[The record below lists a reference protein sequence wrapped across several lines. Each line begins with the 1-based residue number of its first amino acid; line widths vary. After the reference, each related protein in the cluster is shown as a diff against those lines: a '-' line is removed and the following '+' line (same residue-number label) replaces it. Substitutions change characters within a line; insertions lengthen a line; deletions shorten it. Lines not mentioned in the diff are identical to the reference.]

1 MELRI
6 VFIITLLLSLTSF
19 ERKKESNNDGLYILL
34 QVNKLKS
41 NEIFGDTAFLVIS
54 ISNQSFQSILIS
66 KNMKCFAST
75 RNNAQIFFKDSTS
88 TTIFWHP
95 RGNQIDEKLL
105 STKTIDIIHKI
116 WYLDDINFKRDE
128 LGMMFFTIS
137 FSFYLKKIGK
147 PKNILFL
154 NSRKRASLIEQISN
168 SEN

>member
-19 ERKKESNNDGLYILL
+19 ERKKEANNDGLYILL

-41 NEIFGDTAFLVIS
+41 NEIFCDTAFLVIS

-75 RNNAQIFFKDSTS
+75 RKNAQIFFNDSTS
-88 TTIFWHP
+88 TTIFWNA

-105 STKTIDIIHKI
+105 TSETVDIIRKI
-116 WYLDDINFKRDE
+116 WCLDGVNYKRDE
-128 LGMMFFTIS
+128 SGLIFFTNS
-137 FSFYLKKIGK
+137 YSFYLKKIGK
-147 PKNILFL
+147 PKNILL
-154 NSRKRASLIEQISN
+154 YYNIKRNIFKGLK
-168 SEN
+168 